1 MSKTNLNA
9 DLIRDVCRYVEDHS
23 EEALTLAELA
33 ARASMSRFHF
43 ARTFKRV
50 VGVTPKQYL
59 ATVRLRKLKDGL
71 GRAKPIDAAAHDAG
85 YGSTS
90 RIYENAASNLG
101 MTPRQYRRGGEG
113 VTISYASFPTPLG
126 IMTIGAT
133 DRGVCFVGFG
143 ETRDEPLAQLR
154 REYREARIEAM
165 REPYHPHFR
174 VWIDAIARYLDGA
187 GPSPDLPLDI
197 RATAFQMRVWKY
209 LQTIP
214 PGDVESY
221 AEVAAAIGAQNA
233 ARAVAQACA
242 RNPAALLIPCHRV
255 IRGSGELCGY
265 RWGLARKRG
274 LIEMERAAK
283 SSDRAPALQHK

>member
-1 MSKTNLNA
+1 MSEKNLNA

-50 VGVTPKQYL
+50 VGITPKQYV
-59 ATVRLRKLKDGL
+59 ATVRLRKLKHDL
-71 GRAKPIDAAAHDAG
+71 SQAKPIDAAAHDAG

-90 RIYENAASNLG
+90 RLYENAASNLG

-113 VTISYASFPTPLG
+113 VTISHASFATPLG

-133 DRGVCFVGFG
+133 DRGICFVGFG
-143 ETRDEPLAQLR
+143 ETSDEPLAQLC
-154 REYREARIEAM
+154 REYRRASIEAM

-174 VWIDAIARYLDGA
+174 LWVDAIVRYLTGA
-187 GPSPDLPLDI
+187 GPSLDLPLDI
-197 RATAFQMRVWKY
+197 RATAFQMRVWQY
-209 LQTIP
+209 LQTIA
-214 PGDVESY
+214 PGNVESY
-221 AEVAAAIGAQNA
+221 AEVAAAIGEPKA

-255 IRGSGELCGY
+255 IRGTGELGGY

-274 LIEMERAAK
+274 LIEIERAAAASK
-283 SSDRAPALQHK
+283 SFPGA